1 MIEKSIKQKIE
12 NLKYLKSKFII
23 FIIENKNG
31 EKDPMFSE
39 GVYSNFDKS
48 FQKILNDV
56 QVEIKV
62 ML

>member
-23 FIIENKNG
+23 ENKNG

-39 GVYSNFDKS
+39 GVYSNLVLLDIATVRK
-48 FQKILNDV
+48 LV
-56 QVEIKV
+56 Q
-62 ML
+62 MRNF